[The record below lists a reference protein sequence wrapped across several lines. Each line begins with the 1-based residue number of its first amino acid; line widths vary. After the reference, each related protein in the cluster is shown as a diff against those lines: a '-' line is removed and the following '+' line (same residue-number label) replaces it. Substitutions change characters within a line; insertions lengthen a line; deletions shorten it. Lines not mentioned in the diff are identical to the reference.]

1 MKSSGKA
8 EQKNRENR
16 GGILKKEIR
25 TIHKFKLAKKQ
36 EVLRGRE
43 LDLAMERGLGY
54 MEKENLPETPLGC

>member
-1 MKSSGKA
+1 MNGNQAGMKSSGKA

-36 EVLRGRE
+36 EVLH
-43 LDLAMERGLGY
+43 
-54 MEKENLPETPLGC
+54 LPLTL